1 MKEKSEFFSKVKSIF
16 TENSLENY
24 LEDEIL
30 EKFYYLTE
38 IMLETNEKMNITA
51 ITDIDAVIARHYADS
66 LIMLTAGIEKNS
78 KVCDVGCGGGF
89 PSFPI
94 AIARPDLTII
104 GIDSTAK
111 KVSYVNETAKKIG
124 LSNLSAISGRAEELC
139 GTYRSELKLRES
151 FDVVCAR
158 AVASLPVLS
167 ELCLPFVKPGG
178 RFIALKSRTAEDE
191 LKAAK
196 SGITKLGGKI
206 EKTEKMVLKDKTL
219 SESTDAERTLITIR
233 KIGETP
239 NKYPRAYAQIKKKP
253 L

>member
-16 TENSLENY
+16 TENSLESY

-30 EKFYYLTE
+30 EKFHYLTE

-51 ITDIDAVIARHYADS
+51 ITDIEAVIARHYADS
-66 LIMLTAGIEKNS
+66 LLMLSASIEKNS

-139 GTYRSELKLRES
+139 GTDSELKLRES

-167 ELCLPFVKPGG
+167 ELCLPFVRLGG
-178 RFIALKSRTAEDE
+178 RFIALKSRTADDE

-196 SGITKLGGKI
+196 SGIAKLGGKI

-239 NKYPRAYAQIKKKP
+239 KKYPRAYAQINKKP